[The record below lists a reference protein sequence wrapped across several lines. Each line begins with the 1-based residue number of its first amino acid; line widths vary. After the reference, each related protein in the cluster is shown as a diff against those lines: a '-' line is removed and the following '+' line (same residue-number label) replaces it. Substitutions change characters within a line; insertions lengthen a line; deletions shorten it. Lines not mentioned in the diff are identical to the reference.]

1 MRTVA
6 SFYTYQDAERAV
18 DRLSDHGFPVERTMI
33 VGRGLRYVERVTGR
47 LTYGKA
53 ALSGALT
60 GALVGALIA
69 WLFVVFDWF
78 TPLVA
83 SGWLIVDGLW
93 FGAIVGALFGV
104 LAHAL
109 TGGRRDFTSISRM
122 EADEYDV
129 QVDEE
134 LFNEAMRLLA
144 GTEAGAMTAGEASD
158 RDARTGPPIRPSR
171 PTETK
176 R

>member
-6 SFYTYQDAERAV
+6 TSHTYQEAERAV

-47 LTYGKA
+47 MTYGRA

-60 GALVGALIA
+60 GAMVGVLIA
-69 WLFVVFDWF
+69 WLFFVFDWF
-78 TPLVA
+78 SPIVA
-83 SGWLIVDGLW
+83 SGWLILDGLW

-104 LAHAL
+104 LGHAL
-109 TGGRRDFTSISRM
+109 TGGRRDFTSMSRM

-129 QVDEE
+129 QVDDG
-134 LFNEAMRLLA
+134 LAAEAERLL
-144 GTEAGAMTAGEASD
+144 GTEVGAAATGESTD
-158 RDARTGPPIRPSR
+158 REARTGPPITPSR
-171 PTETK
+171 PSET
-176 R
+176 RR